1 MTRRRLQPLRLRKT
15 SPGNWRK
22 MANTRALITA
32 VGLAAACVLSTS
44 HAAETAAPAPERLVG
59 MRRITQ
65 DQYRQII
72 ADVFGKTIK
81 LGGRFEPDQRDAGL
95 LAVGASQVS
104 VTASGFEQYDDMARS
119 IAAQVVDEQHR
130 SVMIPCAPASAQQP
144 DDACAGKFLGSVG
157 RVLYRR
163 PLTQR
168 ELADEVKIASDVSL
182 RLHDFYAGLGS
193 ALTGM
198 LESAQ
203 FLFRQETARPDAA
216 DAAHLQLDGYSKAS
230 RLSFLLWNAA
240 PDLPLLEAAEHG
252 ELDSSDG
259 LSRQVDRM
267 LASPRLEAGV
277 RAFFSD
283 MLGFSTFEGLAK
295 DPVLYPKFSARIAAD
310 AQEQTLRTIV
320 DLVLRQHGDYR
331 DLFTTRTTFLT
342 PLLGALYKIPVTTPD
357 DLPDAWVRYDY
368 PENAEQAGV
377 ISEASFVALHSQP
390 GRSSPTVRGK
400 ALREVLLCQKVPD
413 PPGNVNFA
421 LVQDTN
427 NPDFKTARQRLTAH
441 RSAPTC
447 AGCHKIMD
455 PIGLALENFDTTGAF
470 RTLENGAP
478 IDPSGEIDGIKF
490 SDARGLGKAIHDNP
504 ATTGCVVNRLFTY
517 ATGRTATKEEIGSMQ
532 RDFGQAF
539 AKSGYDMKALLR
551 SIATSNEFYRVAK
564 PEIRAGIPAASRL
577 AQEGEGR

>member
-1 MTRRRLQPLRLRKT
+1 MRLRTTPLGSGPPMFKKLGFT
-15 SPGNWRK
+15 LVLALTAAGI
-22 MANTRALITA
+22 TRAATDA
-32 VGLAAACVLSTS
+32 PPTSAA
-44 HAAETAAPAPERLVG
+44 HLVG

-72 ADVFGKTIK
+72 ADVFGRTIK

-104 VTASGFEQYDDMARS
+104 VTASGFEQYDDMARA
-119 IAAQVVDEQHR
+119 IAAQVVDERHR
-130 SVMIPCAPASAQQP
+130 VSTVPCAPQSDQAA
-144 DDACAGKFLGSVG
+144 DDVCAGKFLSSVG
-157 RVLYRR
+157 RLLYRR

-168 ELADEVKIASDVSL
+168 ELADEVKIASDVSG
-182 RLHDFYAGLGS
+182 RLHDFYAGISL

-203 FLFRQETARPDAA
+203 FLFRQELAVGDPS
-216 DAAHLQLDGYSKAS
+216 HLTLDGYSKAT

-240 PDLPLLEAAEHG
+240 PDRPLLDAAEHG
-252 ELDSSDG
+252 ELDSAAG
-259 LSRQVDRM
+259 LTKQVDRM

-277 RAFFSD
+277 RAFFAD
-283 MLGFSTFEGLAK
+283 MLGFTAFEGLAK
-295 DPVLYPKFSARIAAD
+295 DPVLYPKFSARVAAD

-320 DLVLRQHGDYR
+320 DLLLRKDGDYR

-342 PLLGALYKIPVTTPD
+342 PLLAAVYKIPVTTPD
-357 DLPDAWVRYDY
+357 DLPDAWVRYEY
-368 PENAEQAGV
+368 PQDAEQAGIV
-377 ISEASFVALHSQP
+377 TEASFVALHSQP

-427 NPDFKTARQRLTAH
+427 NPAFKTARQRLTAH
-441 RSAPTC
+441 RSEATC

-470 RTLENGAP
+470 RTIENGAA
-478 IDPSGEIDGIKF
+478 IDASGEIDGVKF
-490 SDARGLGKAIHDNP
+490 SDARGLGAALHDNP
-504 ATTGCVVNRLFTY
+504 GAAACIVNRVFAY
-517 ATGRTATKEEIGSMQ
+517 GIGRSATKDESGWLHTQ
-532 RDFGQAF
+532 LTKDFVAGHY
-539 AKSGYDMKALLR
+539 GIKALLR
-551 SIATSNEFYRVAK
+551 GIATSDQFYRAPK
-564 PEIRAGIPAASRL
+564 PEIRAGDPASSRFASERG
-577 AQEGEGR
+577 Q